1 MSNETKVAEVIS
13 ETLKEQGGVTP
24 GWLLVMAIAYCICPL
39 DFDFIPVVG
48 WLDDVGFL
56 GYAGYKWANS

>member
-1 MSNETKVAEVIS
+1 MSNDKKIAEVLAT
-13 ETLKEQGGVTP
+13 TLQENKGITP
-24 GWLLVMAIAYCICPL
+24 GWLLIVAIAYCVCPL

-56 GYAGYKWANS
+56 SYAGYKFLKS